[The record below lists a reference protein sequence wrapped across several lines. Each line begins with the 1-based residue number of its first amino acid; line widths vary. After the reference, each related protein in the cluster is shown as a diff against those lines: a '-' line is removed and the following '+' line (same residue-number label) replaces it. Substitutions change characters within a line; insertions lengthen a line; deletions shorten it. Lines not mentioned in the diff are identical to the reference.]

1 MKEVNE
7 EHDHVHFEII
17 ICSVALRK
25 KKKKYD
31 GVFSRHHHVKILT
44 QKLKHTHIVN
54 VLCVT

>member
-25 KKKKYD
+25 KKKKSMMVYFLD
-31 GVFSRHHHVKILT
+31 TIM
-44 QKLKHTHIVN
+44 
-54 VLCVT
+54 